1 MWLGH
6 TGLLQ
11 YTDLVCECKGGGG
24 GSVQRVMHVVWGSG
38 APRRSRLPLWALSPH
53 AKVPE
58 GSAGGGGCASSSC
71 CSAEIPFLL
80 LPVLRGG
87 LFVLSVFLV
96 RFVTMVLAVVL
107 VVVMVSPHPV

>member
-1 MWLGH
+1 MQRRRRGLCTKGYACGLGFRGSQ
-6 TGLLQ
+6 TLSSLS
-11 YTDLVCECKGGGG
+11 L
-24 GSVQRVMHVVWGSG
+24 GSVS
-38 APRRSRLPLWALSPH
+38 PR
-53 AKVPE
+53 E
-58 GSAGGGGCASSSC
+58 GSRRFCGRGGGCASSSC